1 MIKKYFAEAADRITM
16 ALLNW
21 NRRTD
26 VSITASSNG
35 TTYDRY
41 DDKLGLHNDPYKAK
55 HDVKAD

>member
-1 MIKKYFAEAADRITM
+1 MIKKYFAEAAERITM

-21 NRRTD
+21 DRRTD

-41 DDKLGLHNDPYKAK
+41 DPALGLHKPYKAK
-55 HDVKAD
+55 HNVKAD